1 MEIGLSLGSNLGDRL
16 EHLRRAA
23 QRISVL
29 PGVRIVVAAPVYET
43 EPVGVSPVHAA
54 LKYLNT
60 VLILDGPAEL
70 DALAEAL
77 HAIETDLGRR
87 RSADRNA
94 PRTIDIDL
102 IYAGGVRRRDGKL
115 DLPHPRWAERRFVL
129 QPLADV
135 RPDLRLPDG
144 GGTVMERLAGLSADE
159 SMVCWAKDWLL
170 PQT

>member
-70 DALAEAL
+70 DARLRVL
-77 HAIETDLGRR
+77 HRR
-87 RSADRNA
+87 FEGGAGDPDGHGGDVHPP
-94 PRTIDIDL
+94 PRP
-102 IYAGGVRRRDGKL
+102 AQPARRDRL
-115 DLPHPRWAERRFVL
+115 NL
-129 QPLADV
+129 QP
-135 RPDLRLPDG
+135 
-144 GGTVMERLAGLSADE
+144 T
-159 SMVCWAKDWLL
+159 
-170 PQT
+170 